1 MGSRSANLVEMSQAS
16 AFPTRAQNEVR
27 ASTSIPT
34 VFLCQVFPP
43 DPQST
48 SQLFGALIPRMATA
62 ESPFEV
68 WSALPPIPGTSR
80 EEAGTGRR
88 IRRLGLVDRGR
99 QGPLRRLA
107 AYASYSL
114 GVARQ
119 FLSLPPGTRLV
130 AVTNPPFLPVWVWL
144 LSKLRACDYRLVLL
158 DLYPEGLEQIGWLR
172 PRGLAAR
179 LWSLGN
185 RRAYAGARQISV
197 LGRDMKRLL
206 IERYGIPEKKIDWI
220 PHWSAVEASAP
231 PSLAEN
237 QILRRLGLGS
247 KWVVQYSGNM
257 GLWHDL
263 DNIVRAAAML
273 QDEPAIHFLLAGQGI
288 RRAGAERLC
297 RQLGLRNVTWIDPV
311 PLPELDDLL
320 AGCHA
325 ALISQKEGLAGI
337 AVPCKLYGIL
347 ASGRPILAAV
357 PPACETALVVE
368 EEKCGEVIPPHD
380 PSALAECIR
389 RWSRDPGRV
398 AQMGANARAA
408 YENRYTLEHAAKRFQ
423 AAWGLSAD

>member
-1 MGSRSANLVEMSQAS
+1 MRGRRGSFVKMKQAS
-16 AFPTRAQNEVR
+16 AFPYGAKKEGKTS
-27 ASTSIPT
+27 ASPSM

-48 SQLFGALIPRMATA
+48 SQLFGALIPKIATE
-62 ESPFEV
+62 ESPLEV
-68 WSALPPIPGTSR
+68 WSAMPPIPGTPR
-80 EEAGTGRR
+80 EEADAGRR

-99 QGPLRRLA
+99 QGALRRLA
-107 AYASYSL
+107 TYASYSL
-114 GVARQ
+114 AVARK
-119 FLSLPPGTRLV
+119 FLKLPPGTKVV
-130 AVTNPPFLPVWVWL
+130 AVTNPPFLPVWIWL
-144 LSKLRACDYRLVLL
+144 LSKLRACEYRLVLL
-158 DLYPEGLEQIGWLR
+158 DLYPEGLEKIGWLK
-172 PRGLAAR
+172 PGGGIAR

-185 RRAYAGARQISV
+185 RHAYTEARQISV
-197 LGRDMKRLL
+197 LGRDMKRL
-206 IERYGIPEKKIDWI
+206 ITDHYGIPEKKIDWI
-220 PHWSAVEASAP
+220 PHWSAVEAAAP
-231 PSLAEN
+231 AAMAES

-263 DNIVRAAAML
+263 DNVVRAAALL

-297 RQLGLRNVTWIDPV
+297 RELGLHNVTWMDPV
-311 PLPELDDLL
+311 PLAQLEDLL
-320 AGCHA
+320 AGCQA
-325 ALISQKEGLAGI
+325 ALISQNEGLLGV

-347 ASGRPILAAV
+347 ASGRPVLAAV
-357 PPACETALVVE
+357 PAGCETALVVK

-380 PSALAECIR
+380 PAVLAECIR
-389 RWSRDPGRV
+389 NWSRNPRRV

-423 AAWGLSAD
+423 GVWGLSAV